1 MLNYSKLEG
10 ITVST
15 NYDVIIRNGIL
26 VCPDGLKKADIAV
39 ADEKIVKI
47 SEEISGGSKETIDAA
62 GNYVFPGTTDGH
74 VHFNDPGR
82 TEWETIMTGSSAL
95 AAGGGV
101 AYFDMP
107 LNCSPCTLD
116 AKNFNAKLAV
126 ARKDSLVDYGFWGG
140 LTPRNLDKLEELAE
154 CGVIGF
160 KAFSCASG
168 IDEFERMDDYTAYV
182 GMEKLAKLGLPLMVH
197 CENAEI
203 TRDLTAIALANNKT
217 TVRDYFAARP
227 PITEIENVSR
237 MISFAEETGC
247 KLIIAHISTAK
258 AVELVTQARSRGV
271 DVCCETIGHYLILID
286 DDVERLGT
294 VAKCSPP
301 IRDKENQM
309 KMWAKLFNSEIAFVS
324 SDHSPCDPQLK
335 DGEFLKVWGGISACQ
350 TTLPAL
356 LTHAYQDRKVPLGD
370 IAKLTSQNVNEIFK
384 IPGKGKI
391 ALGYD
396 ADFALV
402 DLAQEFTL
410 QAEDLFYKHKVS
422 PYVGNKF
429 SGMVRQTI
437 LRGTTVFKDGKIVS
451 EPIGKHLKPNL

>member
-1 MLNYSKLEG
+1 MSKQ
-10 ITVST
+10 
-15 NYDVIIRNGIL
+15 YDVVIRNGIL
-26 VCPDGLKKADIAV
+26 ICPEGVKKADVAV
-39 ADEKIVKI
+39 YDEKIV
-47 SEEISGGSKETIDAA
+47 EIAPEIAGDAKETIDAA
-62 GNYVFPGTTDGH
+62 GKYVFPGTTDGH

-82 TEWETIMTGSSAL
+82 TEWETITTGSSAL

-116 AKNFNAKLAV
+116 AQNFKNKLAV
-126 ARKDSLVDYGFWGG
+126 AQKDSLVDYGFWGG
-140 LTPRNLDKLEELAE
+140 LTPKNLDKLEELAE

-160 KAFSCASG
+160 KAFSCFSG
-168 IDEFERMDDYTAYV
+168 IDEFERMDDYTALV

-203 TRDLTAIALANNKT
+203 TRDLTALALANNKT

-258 AVELVTQARSRGV
+258 AVELVSQARSRGV
-271 DVCCETIGHYLILID
+271 DVCCETIGHYLILTD
-286 DDVERLGT
+286 DDVERMGT

-301 IRDKENQM
+301 IRDTENQT
-309 KMWAKLFNSEIAFVS
+309 KMWAKLLNKEIAFVS
-324 SDHSPCDPQLK
+324 SDHSPCDPSLK

-350 TTLPAL
+350 TTLPAM
-356 LTHAYQDRKVPLGD
+356 LTHAYHDRKVSLTD
-370 IAKLTSQNVNEIFK
+370 IASLTSQNVNEIFK
-384 IPGKGKI
+384 IQGKGKI
-391 ALGYD
+391 AVGYD
-396 ADFALV
+396 GDFALV
-402 DLAQEFTL
+402 DLGKEYTL

-422 PYVGNKF
+422 PYVGDRF
-429 SGMVRQTI
+429 RGAVTQTI
-437 LRGTTVFKDGKIVS
+437 LRGTTIYKDGKIMS
-451 EPIGKHLKPNL
+451 KPMGKHLRPNS

>member
-1 MLNYSKLEG
+1 MSKH
-10 ITVST
+10 
-15 NYDVIIRNGIL
+15 YDLIIRNGIL
-26 VCPDGLKKADIAV
+26 VCPEGRKKADVAV
-39 ADEKIVKI
+39 CDEKIV
-47 SEEISGGSKETIDAA
+47 EIGPELAGAAKETIDAG
-62 GNYVFPGTTDGH
+62 GNYVFPGLTDGH

-82 TEWETIMTGSSAL
+82 TEWETITTGSSAL

-116 AKNFNAKLAV
+116 AKNFKAKLAV
-126 ARKDSLVDYGFWGG
+126 AERDSLVDYGFWGG
-140 LTPRNLDKLEELAE
+140 LTPKNLDNLEELAE

-160 KAFSCASG
+160 KAFSCHSG
-168 IDEFERMDDYTAYV
+168 IDEFQRMDDYTALV
-182 GMEKLAKLGLPLMVH
+182 GMAKLAKLGLPLMVH

-203 TRDLTAIALANNKT
+203 TKDLTALALTNNRT

-247 KLIIAHISTAK
+247 RLIIAHISTAK
-258 AVELVTQARSRGV
+258 GVELVTEARRRGV
-271 DVCCETIGHYLILID
+271 EVCCETIGHYLILTD
-286 DDVERLGT
+286 EDVERLGT

-301 IRDKENQM
+301 IRNRENQT
-309 KMWAKLFNSEIAFVS
+309 KMWGKLFNGEIAFVS

-350 TTLPAL
+350 TTLSGL
-356 LTHAYQDRKVPLGD
+356 LTHAYHRRRLPLEN
-370 IAKLTSQNVNEIFK
+370 IARLTSQNVNEIFK
-384 IPGKGKI
+384 IPGKGKL
-391 ALGYD
+391 AVGFD

-402 DLAQEFTL
+402 DLNEEFVL
-410 QAEDLFYKHKVS
+410 QAGDLFYKHKVS
-422 PYVGNKF
+422 PYVGDGF
-429 SGMVRQTI
+429 QGRVRQTI

-451 EPIGKHLKPNL
+451 SPRGKHLKPGS

>member
-1 MLNYSKLEG
+1 MNKR
-10 ITVST
+10 
-15 NYDVIIRNGIL
+15 YDVIIRNGIL
-26 VCPDGLKKADIAV
+26 VCPNGVQKADVAV
-39 ADEKIVKI
+39 NDEKIVEI
-47 SEEISGGSKETIDAA
+47 AEEISGNAKEIIDAA
-62 GNYVFPGTTDGH
+62 GKYVFPGITDGH

-82 TEWETIMTGSSAL
+82 TEWETITTGSYAL

-116 AKNFNAKLAV
+116 AKNYNAKLAV
-126 ARKDSLVDYGFWGG
+126 AQKDSLVDYGFWGG
-140 LTPRNLDKLEELAE
+140 FTPKNLDKLEELAE

-160 KAFSCASG
+160 KAFSCFSG
-168 IDEFERMDDYTAYV
+168 IDEFERADDYTALV

-203 TRDLTAIALANNKT
+203 TRDLTSIALTNNKT

-271 DVCCETIGHYLILID
+271 DVCCETIGHYLILTD
-286 DDVERLGT
+286 DDVERMGT

-301 IRDKENQM
+301 IRDIKNQA
-309 KMWAKLFNSEIAFVS
+309 KMWAKLLNDEIAFVS
-324 SDHSPCDPQLK
+324 SDHSPCDPKLK

-350 TTLPAL
+350 TTLPAM
-356 LTHAYQDRKVPLGD
+356 LTHGYHERKVPLVD
-370 IAKLTSQNVNEIFK
+370 IAKLTSQNVNEIFR
-384 IPGKGKI
+384 IQGKGKI
-391 ALGYD
+391 AVGYD
-396 ADFALV
+396 GDFALV
-402 DLAQEFTL
+402 DLDKKFTL
-410 QAEDLFYKHKVS
+410 EAEALFYKHKVS
-422 PYVGNKF
+422 PYVGDSF
-429 SGMVRQTI
+429 RGTVTQTI
-437 LRGTTVFKDGKIVS
+437 LRGTTIFKDGRIVS
-451 EPIGKHLKPNL
+451 KPIGKHLRPNF

>member
-1 MLNYSKLEG
+1 MSKR
-10 ITVST
+10 
-15 NYDVIIRNGIL
+15 YDLILRNGIL
-26 VCPDGLKKADIAV
+26 VCPDGEQKADVAV
-39 ADEKIVKI
+39 CDEKIV
-47 SEEISGGSKETIDAA
+47 EIAPEITGEAKETIDAA
-62 GNYVFPGTTDGH
+62 GKYVFPGTTDGH

-82 TEWETIMTGSSAL
+82 TEWETITTGSSAL

-126 ARKDSLVDYGFWGG
+126 AKQDSLVDYGFWGG
-140 LTPRNLDKLEELAE
+140 LTPKNLDKLEELAE

-160 KAFSCASG
+160 KAFSCFSG
-168 IDEFERMDDYTAYV
+168 IDEFERMDDYTALA

-203 TRDLTAIALANNKT
+203 TRDLTALALANNKT

-258 AVELVTQARSRGV
+258 AVELVSQARNRGV
-271 DVCCETIGHYLILID
+271 DVCCETIGHYLILTD

-301 IRDKENQM
+301 IRDTENQT
-309 KMWAKLFNSEIAFVS
+309 KMWAKLLNREIAFVS
-324 SDHSPCDPQLK
+324 SDHSPCDPRLK

-350 TTLPAL
+350 TTLPAMI
-356 LTHAYQDRKVPLGD
+356 THAYHGRKLQLEE
-370 IAKLTSQNVNEIFK
+370 IAKLTSQNVNEIFRIK
-384 IPGKGKI
+384 GKGKI
-391 ALGYD
+391 AVGND

-402 DLAQEFTL
+402 ELAKEYTL
-410 QAEDLFYKHKVS
+410 QSEDLFYKHKVS
-422 PYVGNKF
+422 PYVGDSFRGK
-429 SGMVRQTI
+429 VTRTI
-437 LRGTTVFKDGKIVS
+437 LRGTTVFNEGKIVS
-451 EPIGKHLKPNL
+451 KPIGRHLRPGF

>member
-1 MLNYSKLEG
+1 MSKR
-10 ITVST
+10 
-15 NYDVIIRNGIL
+15 YDLIIRNGIL
-26 VCPDGLKKADIAV
+26 VRPEGVKKADIAV
-39 ADEKIVKI
+39 CDEKIVEI
-47 SEEISGGSKETIDAA
+47 AEDISGDAKETIDAS
-62 GNYVFPGTTDGH
+62 GKYVFPGTTDGH

-82 TEWETIMTGSSAL
+82 TEWETITTGSSAL
-95 AAGGGV
+95 AAGGGI

-126 ARKDSLVDYGFWGG
+126 AQKDSLVDYGFWGG
-140 LTPRNLDKLEELAE
+140 FTPKNLDKFEELAE

-160 KAFSCASG
+160 KAFSCNSG
-168 IDEFERMDDYTAYV
+168 IDEFERADDFTTLV

-203 TRDLTAIALANNKT
+203 TKDLTAIALSNNKT
-217 TVRDYFAARP
+217 TVRDYFEARP

-258 AVELVTQARSRGV
+258 AVELVTQARSRGI
-271 DVCCETIGHYLILID
+271 DVSCETIGHYLILTD
-286 DDVERLGT
+286 DDVERMGT

-301 IRDKENQM
+301 IRNAENQT
-309 KMWAKLFNSEIAFVS
+309 KMWAKLLNGEIAFVS
-324 SDHSPCDPQLK
+324 SDHSPCDPKLK

-350 TTLPAL
+350 TTLPAM
-356 LTHAYQDRKVPLGD
+356 LTHAYHDRKIALED
-370 IAKLTSQNVNEIFK
+370 IAKLTSQTVNEIFR
-384 IPGKGKI
+384 IQGKGKI
-391 ALGYD
+391 AVGYD
-396 ADFALV
+396 GDFALI
-402 DLAQEFTL
+402 DLDKKFTL

-422 PYVGNKF
+422 PYVGNSFRGIVK
-429 SGMVRQTI
+429 QTI

-451 EPIGKHLKPNL
+451 KPIGKHLRPNL

>member
-1 MLNYSKLEG
+1 MSKR
-10 ITVST
+10 
-15 NYDVIIRNGIL
+15 YDVILRNGIL
-26 VCPDGLKKADIAV
+26 VCSDGVKKADV
-39 ADEKIVKI
+39 AICDEKIAEI
-47 SEEISGGSKETIDAA
+47 ATEISGDAKETIDAA
-62 GNYVFPGTTDGH
+62 GKYVFPGTTDGH

-82 TEWETIMTGSSAL
+82 TDWETITTGSSAL

-126 ARKDSLVDYGFWGG
+126 AQKDSLVDYGFWGG
-140 LTPRNLDKLEELAE
+140 LTPKNLDKLEELAE

-160 KAFSCASG
+160 KAFSCNSG
-168 IDEFERMDDYTAYV
+168 IDEFERMDDFTALV

-197 CENAEI
+197 CENNEI
-203 TRDLTAIALANNKT
+203 TRDLTSIALSNNKT

-237 MISFAEETGC
+237 MISLAEETGC

-258 AVELVTQARSRGV
+258 AIELVTQARSRGV
-271 DVCCETIGHYLILID
+271 DVCCETIGHYLILTD
-286 DDVERLGT
+286 DDVERMGT

-301 IRDKENQM
+301 IRNTENQT
-309 KMWAKLFNSEIAFVS
+309 KMWAKLLNGEIAFVS
-324 SDHSPCDPQLK
+324 SDHSPCDPKLK

-356 LTHAYQDRKVPLGD
+356 LTHAYHDRKVALED

-384 IPGKGKI
+384 IQGKGKI
-391 ALGYD
+391 ALGFD
-396 ADFALV
+396 GDFALV
-402 DLAQEFTL
+402 DLDKEFTL
-410 QAEDLFYKHKVS
+410 QAESLFYKHQVS
-422 PYVGNKF
+422 PYVGDRF
-429 SGMVRQTI
+429 RGTVTQTI
-437 LRGTTVFKDGKIVS
+437 LRGTTIFKDGKIVS
-451 EPIGKHLKPNL
+451 KPIGRHLRPNL

>member
-1 MLNYSKLEG
+1 MSKR
-10 ITVST
+10 
-15 NYDVIIRNGIL
+15 YDVIIRNGIL
-26 VCPDGLKKADIAV
+26 VCPDGLKKADVAV
-39 ADEKIVKI
+39 YDEKIVEI
-47 SEEISGGSKETIDAA
+47 ADEISGDAKETIDAT
-62 GNYVFPGTTDGH
+62 GNYVYPGTTDGH

-82 TEWETIMTGSSAL
+82 TEWETITTGSSAL

-101 AYFDMP
+101 AFFDMP

-126 ARKDSLVDYGFWGG
+126 AQKDSLVDYGFWGG
-140 LTPRNLDKLEELAE
+140 FTPKNLDKFAELAE

-160 KAFSCASG
+160 KAFSCNSG
-168 IDEFERMDDYTAYV
+168 IDEFERADDFTTLV

-203 TRDLTAIALANNKT
+203 TRDLTALALSNNKT

-258 AVELVTQARSRGV
+258 AVELVTQARLRGV
-271 DVCCETIGHYLILID
+271 DVCCETIGHYLILTE
-286 DDVERLGT
+286 DDVERMGT

-301 IRDKENQM
+301 IRNTENQT
-309 KMWAKLFNSEIAFVS
+309 KMWAKLLNGEIAFVS
-324 SDHSPCDPQLK
+324 SDHSPCDPKLK

-350 TTLPAL
+350 TTLPAM
-356 LTHAYQDRKVPLGD
+356 LTHAYHARKVPLGD
-370 IAKLTSQNVNEIFK
+370 ITKLTSQNVNEIFR
-384 IPGKGKI
+384 IQGKGKI

-396 ADFALV
+396 GDFALV
-402 DLAQEFTL
+402 NLEKEFIL
-410 QAEDLFYKHKVS
+410 QPEALFYKHKVS
-422 PYVGNKF
+422 PYVGDRF
-429 SGMVRQTI
+429 RGTVSQTI
-437 LRGTTVFKDGKIVS
+437 LRGTTIFKDGKIVS
-451 EPIGKHLKPNL
+451 QPIGRHLRPNL

>member
-1 MLNYSKLEG
+1 MSKQ
-10 ITVST
+10 
-15 NYDVIIRNGIL
+15 YDLIIRNGIL
-26 VCPDGLKKADIAV
+26 VCPEGTKKADIAV
-39 ADEKIVKI
+39 YDEKIA
-47 SEEISGGSKETIDAA
+47 EIGPELAGDAKETIDAK
-62 GNYVFPGTTDGH
+62 GHYVFPGLTDGH

-82 TEWETIMTGSSAL
+82 TEWETITTGSSAL

-116 AKNFNAKLAV
+116 AKNLKAKLAV
-126 ARKDSLVDYGFWGG
+126 AEKDSLVDYGFWGG
-140 LTPRNLDKLEELAE
+140 LTPKNLDNLEELAE

-160 KAFSCASG
+160 KAFSCHSG
-168 IDEFERMDDYTAYV
+168 IDEFERMDDYTALV
-182 GMEKLAKLGLPLMVH
+182 GMAKLAKLGLPLMVH

-203 TRDLTAIALANNKT
+203 TKDLTALALANNQT

-258 AVELVTQARSRGV
+258 GVELVTEARRRGV
-271 DVCCETIGHYLILID
+271 DVCCETIGHYLILTD

-301 IRDKENQM
+301 IRSQENQT
-309 KMWAKLFNSEIAFVS
+309 KMWGKLFNGEIAFVS

-335 DGEFLKVWGGISACQ
+335 NGEFLKVWGGISACQ
-350 TTLPAL
+350 TTLSGL
-356 LTHAYQDRKVPLGD
+356 ITHAHHQRQLPLEN

-384 IPGKGKI
+384 IPGKGKL
-391 ALGYD
+391 AVGFD

-402 DLAQEFTL
+402 DLKDEFIL
-410 QAEDLFYKHKVS
+410 QAEDLFYKHQVS
-422 PYVGNKF
+422 PYVGDRFQGRVK
-429 SGMVRQTI
+429 QTI
-437 LRGTTVFKDGKIVS
+437 LRGTTVFKDGQIVS
-451 EPIGKHLKPNL
+451 KPIGKHLKPNI